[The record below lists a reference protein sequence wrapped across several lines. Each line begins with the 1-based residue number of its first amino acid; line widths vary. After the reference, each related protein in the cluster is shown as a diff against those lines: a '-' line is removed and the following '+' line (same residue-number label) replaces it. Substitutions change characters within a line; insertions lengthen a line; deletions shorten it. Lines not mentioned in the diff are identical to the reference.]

1 MAINKNEIEVTE
13 VNLTEKT
20 ILDFLNS
27 GVTWY
32 KKDDLGYG
40 SIEEKYN
47 ANPLQI
53 EMIRKHPSF
62 KGVKTKVTIFNII
75 DDTKNAAKTSDTTT
89 KESTSIRTNTENGT
103 NMVPVDSESTG
114 VASFSDTQSE
124 AADIFANL

>member
-1 MAINKNEIEVTE
+1 MNINQNEIEVTK

-32 KKDDLGYG
+32 KKDDVGYG
-40 SIEEKYN
+40 SIEDKYN
-47 ANPLQI
+47 ANPSQI

-75 DDTKNAAKTSDTTT
+75 KDDTLSTTEGSTSTRTSDSIQQPTLDMVSKQEEVAPLQSTT
-89 KESTSIRTNTENGT
+89 
-103 NMVPVDSESTG
+103 V
-114 VASFSDTQSE
+114 E